1 MNKLAIYSS
10 FIAFAGLGLYL
21 VNKNNKKKEKIIE
34 KALLLKILKDL
45 QKQYYPIWEKM
56 IETGKQLY
64 HFKNYNSNDNQKE
77 NIRDLIES
85 KFQKV
90 IEKVEQSVYV
100 KHQVSQDEVDYNCKI
115 IYKDDEQISALLSY
129 INLGFEQALKLELN
143 LSVNIE
149 LPEFINEE
157 LILKTQCQILISS
170 AQKFN
175 NIIKQYAQQN
185 GGVKVTKHSDAF
197 QQVLADLKQQS
208 KKQEILDQNGFDAS
222 DEPSSKLF
230 YDAIKV
236 YSENRSFKQKL
247 VKLNEIYDVIMSEIL
262 ENGQILEN
270 EIENR
275 LKC

>member
-10 FIAFAGLGLYL
+10 FIAVTGLGLYL
-21 VNKNNKKKEKIIE
+21 VNKNSKKEEKIIE
-34 KALLLKILKDL
+34 KVLLVKILKDL
-45 QKQYYPIWEKM
+45 QKQYYSIWERM
-56 IETGKQLY
+56 IETGRQLC
-64 HFKNYNSNDNQKE
+64 HVKNNKSNENQTESLK
-77 NIRDLIES
+77 DLIES

-90 IEKVEQSVYV
+90 IEKIEQSVYV

-115 IYKDDEQISALLSY
+115 IYKDDEQINALLNY

-143 LSVNIE
+143 LPANIE
-149 LPEFINEE
+149 LPEFIKEE

-170 AQKFN
+170 ASMFN
-175 NIIKQYAQQN
+175 KIIQQYASQN
-185 GGVKVTKHSDAF
+185 GGVKVTKHSNAF
-197 QQVLADLKQQS
+197 QQVLAELKQHS

-262 ENGQILEN
+262 ENGQLLEI